1 MKKSNSLA
9 QNLLKQYEKENKRNK
24 ISQQSYTKKSKESSY
39 ASVKKAE
46 NRQESRSDK
55 LEKNKFMKK
64 MANLPVADDLKNI
77 ASKVCSSD
85 ICVQSLQQEYTKC
98 FEKIR
103 RTGFIGG

>member
-1 MKKSNSLA
+1 
-9 QNLLKQYEKENKRNK
+9 
-24 ISQQSYTKKSKESSY
+24 
-39 ASVKKAE
+39 
-46 NRQESRSDK
+46 
-55 LEKNKFMKK
+55 MKK